1 MERKKKK
8 TRASSLPKYE
18 IDTIEEEKAEEA
30 ENKQTEEESK
40 GESPGKSQDGESVI
54 TPNTKRRESRFYN
67 IDDVDVKDYVPK
79 SRYGTPPRKRTLS
92 GNNIEKVVKEAV
104 YERRKS
110 RTEDFLKD
118 GKGQRQFVGGNMVLN
133 NLLTIMVELYV
144 MYCPN

>member
-118 GKGQRQFVGGNMVLN
+118 VTVIKRSASISMNS
-133 NLLTIMVELYV
+133 
-144 MYCPN
+144 